1 MAKEIISNLIYL
13 SLPMTCFAAL
23 LMTIVFIVHYMKTE
37 SGLNLASIVIEE
49 IQIEES
55 RKIPSPVHAIE
66 KLTVNTKRLRRT
78 PNKA

>member
-23 LMTIVFIVHYMKTE
+23 LMTIVFIVYYIKSE
-37 SGLNLASIVIEE
+37 NELNLPSIVVEE
-49 IQIEES
+49 IQFEES

-66 KLTVNTKRLRRT
+66 KLTISTKRLRRT